1 MDWVIWWLVTLALL
15 SHCLGLQ
22 QQQKQND
29 KEYVSITIIFWI
41 FIQHSKQAIHTTII
55 IVNYDRTR
63 QTKISQYSTMGL
75 WCAST
80 YVVEK

>member
-29 KEYVSITIIFWI
+29 KEYVSITIIFLNI
-41 FIQHSKQAIHTTII
+41 CPTQ
-55 IVNYDRTR
+55 
-63 QTKISQYSTMGL
+63 QTGNTHHNNQ
-75 WCAST
+75 C
-80 YVVEK
+80 